1 MNIPYH
7 PRTGRIVG
15 YNYSILTKLNNIS
28 LQFLDYNPML
38 LILIQRRLM
47 SISRPWN
54 DHHQP
59 QLFESDSR
67 LLFLFFQLS
76 GWCCSTNAL
85 SSSEKGTSL
94 SVEETL
100 SVLHIANVDTRCS
113 YSRAPLLATF
123 ISTDRGSRGI
133 RSFHQISVSLYPTAR
148 TMLIRGTPPA
158 RRKEAPM

>member
-1 MNIPYH
+1 
-7 PRTGRIVG
+7 
-15 YNYSILTKLNNIS
+15 
-28 LQFLDYNPML
+28 ML
-38 LILIQRRLM
+38 LVLIQRRLM

-59 QLFESDSR
+59 QLFQSVTLPSSSSNCPVGKASM
-67 LLFLFFQLS
+67 LLDKRS
-76 GWCCSTNAL
+76 L
-85 SSSEKGTSL
+85 SSSSGKGTSL
-94 SVEETL
+94 SVEEML
-100 SVLHIANVDTRCS
+100 SLLHIANVDTRCS

-148 TMLIRGTPPA
+148 SMLIRGTPPA